1 MKMHLENCNAQV
13 QVDQISLREVCK
25 VLKENGY
32 LSQRG
37 KFQFTLSDEVDAI
50 AYNNDLYICENENEC
65 KVRVYWG
72 NIRRRRN
79 YLDVYLSLVP
89 TGERYLAVVN
99 DGRVDFL
106 RKL

>member
-1 MKMHLENCNAQV
+1 MKTHLEKCNPQV
-13 QVDQISLREVCK
+13 QVDPIPLREVCK
-25 VLKENGY
+25 VLKEKGY
-32 LSQRG
+32 LPQRG

-50 AYNNDLYICENENEC
+50 AYNNDLYICENENGC
-65 KVRVYWG
+65 KVRVRWG

-79 YLDVYLSLVP
+79 YYDVYLSLVP

-99 DGRVDFL
+99 NGRVEFF